1 MHQKSNEQDMLRQF
15 NMECQSSFPERE
27 LLNSIALQ
35 LINKGSRVTH
45 KSLILQILTELEL
58 EKDNKKRTYLEV
70 HSRWWWVVPQMM
82 KVFNRLLLVNL
93 EEFIGKTTM
102 VQCNFADM

>member
-1 MHQKSNEQDMLRQF
+1 MHQKSNEQDMLKQF

-58 EKDNKKRTYLEV
+58 EKDNKKKDLLRSTLEM
-70 HSRWWWVVPQMM
+70 VVGGTQDDEG
-82 KVFNRLLLVNL
+82 F
-93 EEFIGKTTM
+93 
-102 VQCNFADM
+102 

>member
-1 MHQKSNEQDMLRQF
+1 MWRHEVLRKMHQKSNEQDMLRQF

-58 EKDNKKRTYLEV
+58 EKDNKKKDLLRSTLEM
-70 HSRWWWVVPQMM
+70 VVGGTPDDEG
-82 KVFNRLLLVNL
+82 F
-93 EEFIGKTTM
+93 
-102 VQCNFADM
+102 

>member
-58 EKDNKKRTYLEV
+58 EKDNKKKDLLRSTLEM
-70 HSRWWWVVPQMM
+70 VVGGTPDDEG
-82 KVFNRLLLVNL
+82 F
-93 EEFIGKTTM
+93 
-102 VQCNFADM
+102 